1 MKPLKIL
8 GAVVGVAVALY
19 VVIGLFM
26 PRIVTVERSREIA
39 APVDIVFAEV
49 ADLRRLTE
57 WLPWRTIDS
66 SYEYSYGEASTG
78 VGAWYAWQSRDSGAG
93 KYTLR
98 EIVPS
103 QKIVYE
109 LEFDGL
115 DDRAATVGT
124 WTFAAPASDR
134 TAVTWQ
140 LVHEAAGLGE
150 RWANAFLPSALG
162 SVFDEGLQALAER
175 SEALAA
181 AVTEPV
187 AGDAAAAAT
196 AAAGA
201 VSGQ

>member
-8 GAVVGVAVALY
+8 GAVVGVVVALY

-26 PRIVTVERSREIA
+26 PRVVTVERSREIA
-39 APVDIVFAEV
+39 APVEIVFGEV
-49 ADLRRLTE
+49 ADLRRQTE
-57 WLPWRTIDS
+57 WLPWRTIDP
-66 SYEYSYGEASTG
+66 SYEYSFGEVTTG
-78 VGAWYAWQSRDSGAG
+78 VDAWYAWQSRDSGAG

-98 EIVPS
+98 EVVPLK
-103 QKIVYE
+103 KIVYE

-124 WTFAAPASDR
+124 WIFAAPASDR

-162 SVFDEGLQALAER
+162 SVFDQGLQE
-175 SEALAA
+175 LAA
-181 AVTEPV
+181 RAE
-187 AGDAAAAAT
+187 AMAAAAT
-196 AAAGA
+196 EPAPATAPTQTTSAAGA
-201 VSGQ
+201 VSGE